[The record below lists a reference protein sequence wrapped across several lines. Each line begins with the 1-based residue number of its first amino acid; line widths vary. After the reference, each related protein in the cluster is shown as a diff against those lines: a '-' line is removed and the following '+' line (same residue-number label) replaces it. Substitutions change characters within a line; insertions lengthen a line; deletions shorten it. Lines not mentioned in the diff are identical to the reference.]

1 MGCCPESRPEHAWIW
16 KYSKSISACTL
27 EFFLGY
33 GNKEIL
39 YRRPGLRK
47 SMPPI
52 HDALRNQPG
61 QFPGKIKIAEMKN

>member
-16 KYSKSISACTL
+16 KYSKSISACTS

-33 GNKEIL
+33 GNNGIL
-39 YRRPGLRK
+39 YRHHGLMK

-52 HDALRNQPG
+52 LDALRNQPG